1 MPPGRLGGSLK
12 GLESQTQH
20 VGASFL
26 PTETLIEICRKLPGR
41 VMREIKVPGLLMID
55 TPGHESFM
63 NLRRRGGSIA
73 DIAILVID
81 VIKGVEPQTVESLE
95 ILKGRK
101 TPFVVALN
109 KIDQIPGWRAKLNSP
124 FLESYPSQDSS
135 VRRLLDDR
143 MYSVMGSLSQ
153 LGFNVDRFDRVS
165 DFRRIVTVTPV
176 SAKTGE
182 GIPELIAVLVG
193 LVQQFMVEELTVSE
207 ASAKGAVLEVKE
219 EVGMGVTINAIIYDG
234 VLSSNDTIV
243 VGGLTKP
250 IVTKIRALLIP
261 KPLDEMRDPRD
272 RFLNV
277 GSITSAAGVKIVATG
292 LEDAVAGAPMMS
304 VSSDEEIPEAVTEI
318 AAEVNAVRVHV
329 DAAGLVVKADTLGSL
344 EALIEE
350 LTKRGFSVRLADIGD
365 ISKRDISEASI
376 SSEDV
381 SRRAVLAFN
390 VKVLPD
396 AEDEAL
402 RLNLPIFR
410 HKIIYGLIDD
420 YAAWQS
426 VVKQEVVEKELGGL
440 IRPAKLTLIPGYVF
454 RRSNPAIAGFKID
467 AGKVRPGYRLINLD
481 GVIVGE
487 IKQIQDQGKNIPEAM
502 ESSSVALSL
511 DEPTIG
517 RQMNEGE
524 TFLVDVPE
532 QDARLLLSK
541 FSSNLSEGEV
551 SVLRKL
557 IDLKRKTK
565 PLWGY

>member
-1 MPPGRLGGSLK
+1 VTS
-12 GLESQTQH
+12 
-20 VGASFL
+20 
-26 PTETLIEICRKLPGR
+26 
-41 VMREIKVPGLLMID
+41 EIKVPGLLVID

-73 DIAILVID
+73 DIAILVVD
-81 VIKGVEPQTVESLE
+81 AIKGVEPQTVESLE

-109 KIDQIPGWRAKLNSP
+109 KIDQISGWRAKPNSP
-124 FLESYPSQDSS
+124 FLESYPSQDPP

-153 LGFNVDRFDRVS
+153 LGFGVERFDRVS
-165 DFRRIVTVTPV
+165 DFRRTVTVTPV

-207 ASAKGAVLEVKE
+207 GSAKGAVLEVKE

-250 IVTKIRALLIP
+250 IVAKIRALLIP

-277 GSITSAAGVKIVATG
+277 NSVTAAAGVKIVATG
-292 LEDAVAGAPMMS
+292 LEDAVAGAPVMS
-304 VSSDEEIPEAVTEI
+304 ASDDGKVPQVVEEV
-318 AAEVNAVRVHV
+318 AAEVAAVRVHV
-329 DAAGLVVKADTLGSL
+329 DTAGLVAKADTLGSL
-344 EALIEE
+344 EALVGE
-350 LTKRGFSVRLADIGD
+350 LGKRGLSVRLADIGD
-365 ISKRDISEASI
+365 VSKRDISEASI

-381 SRRAVLAFN
+381 SMRAVLAFN

-402 RLNLPIFR
+402 RLNIPIFR

-420 YAAWQS
+420 HAAWQQ
-426 VVKQEVVEKELGGL
+426 VVRQEAVERGLGAL
-440 IRPAKLTLIPGYVF
+440 VRPAQLTLIPGYVF
-454 RRSNPAIAGFKID
+454 RRSNPAIAGFRID
-467 AGKVRPGYRLINLD
+467 AGRVKPGCRLINLE
-481 GVIVGE
+481 GVPVGE
-487 IKQIQDQGKNIPEAM
+487 IKQIQDQGKNIPEAL
-502 ESSSVALSL
+502 EGSSVALSL

-517 RQMNEGE
+517 RHVNEGE
-524 TFLVDVPE
+524 AFLVDIPE
-532 QDARLLLSK
+532 GDVRLLLSRY
-541 FSSNLSEGEV
+541 STNLSEGE
-551 SVLRKL
+551 SVALRKL
-557 IDLKRKTK
+557 IELKRKAK

>member
-1 MPPGRLGGSLK
+1 V
-12 GLESQTQH
+12 TH
-20 VGASFL
+20 
-26 PTETLIEICRKLPGR
+26 
-41 VMREIKVPGLLMID
+41 EIKVPGLLVID

-73 DIAILVID
+73 DIAILVVD

-109 KIDQIPGWRAKLNSP
+109 KIDQIPGWRAKHNSP
-124 FLESYPSQDSS
+124 FLQSYSSQDPS

-153 LGFNVDRFDRVS
+153 LGFSVERFDRVS
-165 DFRRIVTVTPV
+165 DFRRTVAVTPV

-193 LVQQFMVEELTVSE
+193 LVQQFMVEELTVGE
-207 ASAKGAVLEVKE
+207 ESAKGAVLEVKE

-234 VLSSNDTIV
+234 VLSSNDTLV

-272 RFLNV
+272 RFTNV
-277 GSITSAAGVKIVATG
+277 GSLTAAAGVKIVATG
-292 LEDAVAGAPMMS
+292 LEDAVAGAPIMS
-304 VSSDEEIPEAVTEI
+304 VSNEDKVPEVV
-318 AAEVNAVRVHV
+318 AEVADEVDAVRVHV

-350 LTKRGFSVRLADIGD
+350 LAKREFSVRLADIGD
-365 ISKRDISEASI
+365 ISKRDVSEASI

-381 SRRAVLAFN
+381 SRRAILAFN

-420 YAAWQS
+420 YAAWQQ
-426 VVKQEVVEKELGGL
+426 VVKQEAVEKERGGL
-440 IRPAKLTLIPGYVF
+440 VTPAQLTLMPGYVF

-467 AGKVRPGYRLINLD
+467 AGRVKPGYRLINRE
-481 GVIVGE
+481 GVVVGE
-487 IKQIQDQGKNIPEAM
+487 IRQIQDQGKNIPEAG
-502 ESSSVALSL
+502 EGSSVALSL

-524 TFLVDVPE
+524 SFLVDVPE

-541 FSSNLSEGEV
+541 FSSNLSEGEA
-551 SVLRKL
+551 SALRKL
-557 IDLKRKTK
+557 IELKRKAR